1 MPALAEH
8 RATGSSVSVFRKS
21 HVQVSPGHL
30 YAEKLHD
37 LGRLAQIVLHLVQLI
52 REVIMLGLVERTGLV
67 LHIQAAVLHQST
79 AQRANS
85 LDLLGRE
92 SSAHASTIT
101 FSARNSQ

>member
-1 MPALAEH
+1 
-8 RATGSSVSVFRKS
+8 
-21 HVQVSPGHL
+21 
-30 YAEKLHD
+30 
-37 LGRLAQIVLHLVQLI
+37 
-52 REVIMLGLVERTGLV
+52 MLGLVERTGLV